1 MQTTASSGQSEKKPT
16 RTRRKPKEESATPSA
31 ATNGRRRRKQ
41 PEEAASVPSA
51 KASKQS
57 YEGQEATKL
66 EVAQAGDVTSEE
78 EAAPAASTEES
89 SKSSQEQETGGQE
102 GNGIPVMEDYL
113 TESKSS
119 LRQPLQC
126 HALPERNAGSCRQ
139 TIYME
144 PCNGSAALSGG
155 AQWTTQVRETDMWSG
170 LQMSTGRPS

>member
-1 MQTTASSGQSEKKPT
+1 MQTTASSGQSENKPT

-57 YEGQEATKL
+57 YEGREAT
-66 EVAQAGDVTSEE
+66 EPEATQADGNTSEE

-102 GNGIPVMEDYL
+102 GNGIPVMEDHL
-113 TESKSS
+113 TESESS
-119 LRQPLQC
+119 LRQPLQWR
-126 HALPERNAGSCRQ
+126 ALPESNAGSCRQ
-139 TIYME
+139 NLYME
-144 PCNGSAALSGG
+144 PCKGTAALSGG
-155 AQWTTQVRETDMWSG
+155 AQWNTQANEIDM
-170 LQMSTGRPS
+170 